1 MPRKSYFSF
10 LPPLTEDPL
19 SLELKKY
26 RLSLVSFGYFK
37 SARSHADKNTTLPYH
52 RIIYV
57 CCGSVRYEIHDTSV
71 SLKKGDVLYT
81 PPNTIYNA
89 VSLEDTFP
97 EFLYLSFQVLPNHE
111 EKNFILMMETSL
123 KIRVFHALRSPV
135 EFYFRAIE
143 EEYENQRPGYHR
155 SIHCLFTL
163 LIMELLRRKDFH
175 PNELLPRGPF
185 AGADLVLNKATSY
198 IAANIREPLRISQ
211 VSRAC
216 GVSESYLY
224 KVFVAGLL
232 QSPKEYIVKC
242 KMEYAA
248 LLLKEQN
255 MTVTQVARELGF
267 ANPNHLSNTFYKV
280 MGVRPS
286 QYAQANTT
294 AP

>member
-81 PPNTIYNA
+81 PPNTIYDA

-97 EFLYLSFQVLPNHE
+97 EFLYLYFQVLPHHE

-143 EEYENQRPGYHR
+143 EEY
-155 SIHCLFTL
+155 
-163 LIMELLRRKDFH
+163 
-175 PNELLPRGPF
+175 
-185 AGADLVLNKATSY
+185 
-198 IAANIREPLRISQ
+198 
-211 VSRAC
+211 
-216 GVSESYLY
+216 
-224 KVFVAGLL
+224 
-232 QSPKEYIVKC
+232 
-242 KMEYAA
+242 
-248 LLLKEQN
+248 
-255 MTVTQVARELGF
+255 
-267 ANPNHLSNTFYKV
+267 
-280 MGVRPS
+280 
-286 QYAQANTT
+286 
-294 AP
+294 